1 MKTITITA
9 DDRVGLLADI
19 SYVLGKA
26 KINIESVGVDV
37 LAGKAV
43 ITLIIKDFAK
53 AKSALLNSGFT
64 PEEENSVV
72 VKLTDQPGELS
83 KITSMFAAE
92 KISIQRMHIISRDGS
107 NTILSFRVD
116 NPKRASKILDQ
127 YLLNKDLK
135 D

>member
-83 KITSMFAAE
+83 KITSMLAAE